1 MGSANSRV
9 FEQVDSV
16 KYVIGDESERPSEL
30 QEVKSH
36 TPTLPG
42 AGGGG
47 GGKYNDQTILQSSHE
62 NVQRTPPRGLWWT
75 QAALLT
81 LACLLI
87 LSAGLRCATDEE
99 CSVLNHPSLGNLLNN
114 TDTSTITVSAVTT
127 LVAVH
132 YVQMVAT
139 YYMVRSH
146 SNGAGIMLL
155 LVSIGFYVSVFA
167 AFLYPLWYIAI
178 VPVGLSGLLFALA
191 LHGLRRYY
199 EYKPTRQRIVF
210 FIACFLFAVYILS
223 TGIYLVFSIIP
234 SPVQASDFTGKQEG
248 VFAAELT
255 MLISGLL
262 FMGLLAFFTRRVSYM
277 FQVEKTVES
286 YIEV

>member
-1 MGSANSRV
+1 MGSGSSRV
-9 FEQVDSV
+9 FEQVDST
-16 KYVIGDESERPSEL
+16 KYVIGDEPAEL
-30 QEVKSH
+30 QEQDQPKECLSSNGGLA
-36 TPTLPG
+36 TTEEG
-42 AGGGG
+42 ARDR
-47 GGKYNDQTILQSSHE
+47 NILDTSHE
-62 NVQRTPPRGLWWT
+62 STSRTPPRGLWWT
-75 QAALLT
+75 QVALLAI
-81 LACLLI
+81 ACLLI

-99 CSVLNHPSLGNLLNN
+99 CSVLSHPSLGNLLNN
-114 TDTSTITVSAVTT
+114 TDTSTITVAAVTT

-139 YYMVRSH
+139 YYMIRSH
-146 SNGAGIMLL
+146 SPGAGILLL
-155 LVSIGFYVSVFA
+155 LVSLAFYVSVFA

-178 VPVGLSGLLFALA
+178 VPVGVSGLLFALA

-210 FIACFLFAVYILS
+210 FVACALFAIYVLS
-223 TGIYLVFSIIP
+223 LVIYLAFSAIP
-234 SPVQASDFTGKQEG
+234 SPVQAKEFAGKQEG

-286 YIEV
+286 YLHV